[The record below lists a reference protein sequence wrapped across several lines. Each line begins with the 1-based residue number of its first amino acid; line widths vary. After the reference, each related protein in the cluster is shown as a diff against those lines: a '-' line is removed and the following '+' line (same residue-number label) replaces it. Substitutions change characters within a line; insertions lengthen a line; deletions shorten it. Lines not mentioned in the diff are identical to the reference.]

1 VVSRNL
7 SVSVIIAFIFAIT
20 VSILLYVLPPT
31 VLTFLPA
38 TAIQVI
44 RGSLLIVALIL
55 LFEKLL
61 NIQLLNKILLGL
73 FLGLLAGIA
82 FQSHI
87 SEVKPVG
94 TAFLRLIQMIVVP
107 LVLASLIVGTASLG
121 DPKKLGRIGIK
132 TFTFYL
138 TTTAV
143 AITIGLLLANV
154 FRPGSGIDPQVQA
167 QLMQNY
173 QGLAT
178 EKISR
183 VGGGAGVMETLLNII
198 PTNPADA
205 LSNARMLQI
214 IFFAIFTGIALTVV
228 PKEKAQPVIKFFDGF
243 NEAMLQIV
251 HMAIKLAPYG
261 VFALIADAVGSFGLA
276 IIFTLFKYT
285 VVTTAGLVLLTFIY
299 PIFAKIF
306 AGFSPWQYL
315 KAIRPAQVIAFS
327 TSSSSATLP
336 VSMEVAEENLG
347 VSNNIASFVL
357 PLGAT
362 VNMDG
367 TALYQG
373 VASVFIAQVYGI
385 HLGITDQ
392 LTIVLMAT
400 LASIGTAAAPGVG
413 LLMLVMILKQ
423 VGIPLEGIALILS
436 VDRLLDMFRTTV
448 NVSSDLTASVVV
460 AATEKQ
466 LTPPEAVKL

>member
-1 VVSRNL
+1 MVSRNISFSVIVTFIISLTISITLYTIPPSALPFLSL
-7 SVSVIIAFIFAIT
+7 SVIQ
-20 VSILLYVLPPT
+20 IL
-31 VLTFLPA
+31 
-38 TAIQVI
+38 
-44 RGSLLIVALIL
+44 RGSLIILALIL

-61 NIQLLNKILLGL
+61 NVQLLNKILLGL
-73 FLGLLAGIA
+73 LFGLLAGIA
-82 FQSHI
+82 FQSQI

-132 TFTFYL
+132 TFAFYL
-138 TTTAV
+138 TTTAF
-143 AITIGLLLANV
+143 AITIGLILANV
-154 FRPGSGIDPQVQA
+154 FKPGSGIDPQIQA
-167 QLMQNY
+167 QLLQNY
-173 QGLAT
+173 QGIAT
-178 EKISR
+178 EKIAK
-183 VGGGAGVMETLLNII
+183 VGGGKGVMDTLLDII
-198 PTNPADA
+198 PTNPVGA
-205 LSNARMLQI
+205 LSNGKMLQI

-228 PKEKAQPVIKFFDGF
+228 PKEKASIVIKAFDGF

-251 HMAIKLAPYG
+251 HMVIKMAPYG

-285 VVTTAGLVLLTFIY
+285 IVTTAGLILMTLVY

-306 AGFSPWQYL
+306 AGFSPVEYL

-336 VSMEVAEENLG
+336 VSMDVAEENLG

-385 HLGITDQ
+385 HLGIADQ

-460 AATEKQ
+460 AATENQ
-466 LTPPEAVKL
+466 LNPPKELKI